1 MTTTTTTTRRHIEV
15 PAAVRKQIQQELG
28 ITEGGLSLA
37 LKYQR
42 IGGDSQRAREMALQ
56 QGGQV
61 YCTLPEC
68 ETIHDA
74 QGLMTQVFPNG
85 ARLIINKETSEG
97 RIEFQGREVSV
108 HYHVTI
114 AMLAGLQRLAASL

>member
-1 MTTTTTTTRRHIEV
+1 MATSIQRHIEV
-15 PAAVRKQIQQELG
+15 GADVRKNIMHHLK

-37 LKYQR
+37 LRYKR
-42 IGGDSQRAREMALQ
+42 DGDTSEEARKLALA
-56 QGGQV
+56 QGGRI

-74 QGLMTQVFPNG
+74 DGKMTQVFPNG
-85 ARLIINKETSEG
+85 ARLVIDKHTSEG
-97 RIEFQGREVSV
+97 RIEYNGREVSV

-114 AMLAGLQRLAASL
+114 SMLAGLQQLASSL